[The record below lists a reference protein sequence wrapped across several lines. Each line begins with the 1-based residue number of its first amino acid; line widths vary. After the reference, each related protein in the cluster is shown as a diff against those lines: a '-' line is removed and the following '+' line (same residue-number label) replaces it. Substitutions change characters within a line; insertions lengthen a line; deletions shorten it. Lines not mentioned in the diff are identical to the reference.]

1 MAIKKC
7 CQATHFRIL
16 KLLSLATGSL
26 LSILF
31 NVGCAN
37 KPNEAIPSYGMP
49 TAEYKVTG
57 TVRSVDLGQ
66 PIKGIFVTLNDSL
79 VSPNDSFKTLQM
91 IGSAI
96 TDSLGNYLV
105 TVRTSGYVPE
115 NWILLATDVDSS
127 ANGSFFPKDTILSM
141 PDSAFIGA
149 SGDNLGLDSQ
159 NVDLNLDRI
168 TR

>member
-1 MAIKKC
+1 
-7 CQATHFRIL
+7 
-16 KLLSLATGSL
+16 
-26 LSILF
+26 
-31 NVGCAN
+31 
-37 KPNEAIPSYGMP
+37 MP
-49 TAEYKVTG
+49 EYKVTG

-79 VSPNDSFKTLQM
+79 VSPNDSFKTVQM